1 MSHEGPLFG
10 LRTYIYAR
18 HFSWLDLMPIW
29 SSADA
34 YGFGSPMPLM
44 YHKLFYYLAGAL
56 LLLTGSIK
64 TANLVAV
71 ALLLVLGAIGLF
83 ITMRTLGASRLA
95 SLVAGCSLITA
106 NYTVTNWLVR
116 GALAEFSAAM
126 VVPWV
131 FLFFV
136 RAVRDGRLSV
146 PLGVSIGLLWL
157 SHSVLAL
164 FTAWLLAAAFFILA
178 TARLAP
184 WSVLNPR
191 TAWPALLAFTCF
203 LAPYLLPMLILD
215 DPYQFT
221 RILSVPFQPI
231 YQFRPALV
239 YIWEPYWRFGS
250 TAKGL
255 MVQFDHPMLTLLA
268 VGLFSLVRGGWPPS
282 QPAGDRQPVSEVLRP
297 TLALLIVAA
306 IGTLL
311 QLRVSSFF
319 YEWMPGAAFIQFPWR
334 LLAVVTPALIATA
347 VYVADRTVAGDTR
360 PFLLGGALA
369 WMIVGCGA
377 FEPLRDGR
385 IALEPKLAGMT
396 FSGFREYEPA
406 LAAPVTEIRMRIAAR
421 WTEAGCTHTRLDPDD
436 EVRTA
441 RFETSCG
448 RAAALPLP
456 LYASV
461 LHQVSSTTQQR
472 HQRCL
477 NLPQFAAVCGA
488 VIPAGDSVLTVE
500 MPTMASIPGW
510 VWDRLRGRTQD

>member
-1 MSHEGPLFG
+1 
-10 LRTYIYAR
+10 
-18 HFSWLDLMPIW
+18 
-29 SSADA
+29 
-34 YGFGSPMPLM
+34 
-44 YHKLFYYLAGAL
+44 
-56 LLLTGSIK
+56 
-64 TANLVAV
+64 
-71 ALLLVLGAIGLF
+71 
-83 ITMRTLGASRLA
+83 
-95 SLVAGCSLITA
+95 
-106 NYTVTNWLVR
+106 
-116 GALAEFSAAM
+116 
-126 VVPWV
+126 
-131 FLFFV
+131 
-136 RAVRDGRLSV
+136 
-146 PLGVSIGLLWL
+146 
-157 SHSVLAL
+157 
-164 FTAWLLAAAFFILA
+164 
-178 TARLAP
+178 
-184 WSVLNPR
+184 
-191 TAWPALLAFTCF
+191 
-203 LAPYLLPMLILD
+203 
-215 DPYQFT
+215 
-221 RILSVPFQPI
+221 
-231 YQFRPALV
+231 
-239 YIWEPYWRFGS
+239 
-250 TAKGL
+250 
-255 MVQFDHPMLTLLA
+255 
-268 VGLFSLVRGGWPPS
+268 
-282 QPAGDRQPVSEVLRP
+282 
-297 TLALLIVAA
+297 
-306 IGTLL
+306 
-311 QLRVSSFF
+311 
-319 YEWMPGAAFIQFPWR
+319 
-334 LLAVVTPALIATA
+334 LAVVTPALIVTA